1 MHNKLGGEVMKSA
14 LVVLFFAA
22 SALAQTPSGAA
33 TSACG
38 PKDAS
43 FDVKLDK
50 TQHTLAQPDPGKA
63 LVYFIQEKGS
73 ASSPRTRVGID
84 GAWVGANKN
93 SSYFA
98 VSVEPGEHHVCANVQ
113 SLRGIPGVRVGLV
126 HFTAEAGKVYY
137 FDARVVYGEARFVLV
152 SWRGRQRRGQVSDCD
167 LSAERV
173 DVLDAFDLKK
183 NQFFPQH

>member
-1 MHNKLGGEVMKSA
+1 MKRA

-22 SALAQTPSGAA
+22 SAFAQTPPGST

-50 TQHTLAQPDPGKA
+50 TQHTLGRPDPGKA

-73 ASSPRTRVGID
+73 DALIGVD
-84 GAWVGANKN
+84 GTWVGQTKK

-98 VSVEPGEHHVCANVQ
+98 VSVEPGEHHVCADVHTP
-113 SLRGIPGVRVGLV
+113 RGIPGVPLGFL
-126 HFTAEAGKVYY
+126 HFTAEAGNVYY
-137 FDARVVYGEARFVLV
+137 FDARVVYGAESYLLLGAIDSDQARYLIDSLPLSV
-152 SWRGRQRRGQVSDCD
+152 STHST
-167 LSAERV
+167 
-173 DVLDAFDLKK
+173 LKK
-183 NQFFPQH
+183 DQFFPQH